1 MTVHRNTL
9 KLIDLERQ
17 VLELGFWKKYPDKD
31 FSYELAKA
39 TGELGNENPSDKAI
53 QLAEQWVTEF
63 KETGRIKRFEEESE

>member
-63 KETGRIKRFEEESE
+63 RETGKIKRFEEENE

>member
-1 MTVHRNTL
+1 M
-9 KLIDLERQ
+9 
-17 VLELGFWKKYPDKD
+17 GFWKKYPDKD

>member
-53 QLAEQWVTEF
+53 QLAEQWVAEF
-63 KETGRIKRFEEESE
+63 RETGKIKRFEEENE